1 MCIKVNESQKPYA
14 EQRKPDTKVY
24 IPYDSIYMKAE
35 GSFSDRSWMIGHLD
49 GGGD

>member
-1 MCIKVNESQKPYA
+1 MCRKLDESQKPNA
-14 EQRKPDTKVY
+14 EQRKPDAKVY

-35 GSFSDRSWMIGHLD
+35 GRFSDRRWMIDPLG